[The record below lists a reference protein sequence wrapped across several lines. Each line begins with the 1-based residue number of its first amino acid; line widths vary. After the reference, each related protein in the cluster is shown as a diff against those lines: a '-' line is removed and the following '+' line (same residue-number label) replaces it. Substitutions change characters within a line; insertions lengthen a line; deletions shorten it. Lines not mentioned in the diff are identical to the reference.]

1 MSADAAADPGSPAD
15 PSVGP
20 LFRNRPFLALWSAT
34 GIQLII
40 NSALQF
46 VLLIWVLEQ
55 TGSPFAST
63 LLVICL
69 AAPPVATG
77 AVAGV
82 LLDRLDKRQVLIV
95 AVIIRAGLTAL
106 LLLADNVSV
115 GAVYAVAF
123 GTALAGQFAV
133 PAGAAALPRFVARQQ
148 LLSANSAFQF
158 TATSTQLIGL
168 VVLAPIMLK
177 VLGFDISYIVSA
189 VALACSA
196 VLLACLPAIK
206 PFARTP
212 HRVAEDVGQ
221 IRAHFATTLRDI
233 RATGDLVW
241 RDRLTALALIQLISG
256 VTLLF
261 MFAVLVPQFVHDV
274 LGRAEED
281 AVFVFWPTGFGALLA
296 LIFVPRLGRRVRII
310 SMASFGLAAI
320 TVIVTVFGVLDF
332 LRASGSSQDWLL
344 AATLIMAFPLGLAYA
359 MVNAP
364 AQTLL
369 QERAPPQMRG
379 RLFSTQMMLANA
391 VSMLALLL
399 VGGVADAAGVRQG
412 LFLLGGG
419 LFLTTLASLWLGR
432 SGPASPTPAA
442 ADSARPRGNADVERL
457 R

>member
-1 MSADAAADPGSPAD
+1 MIAEAEPDPGSAPE
-15 PSVGP
+15 PVVGP
-20 LFRNRPFLALWSAT
+20 LARNRPFLALWSAT

-77 AVAGV
+77 AIAGV
-82 LLDRLDKRQVLIV
+82 LLDRLDKRRVLVV
-95 AVIIRAGLTAL
+95 AVLIRAGLTAL

-158 TATSTQLIGL
+158 TATSMQLIGL
-168 VVLAPIMLK
+168 VALAPIMLK
-177 VLGFDISYIVSA
+177 LLGFDISYILSA
-189 VALACSA
+189 CALAFSA
-196 VLLACLPAIK
+196 VLLALLPSLK
-206 PFARTP
+206 PFARAP
-212 HRVAEDVGQ
+212 HHIAEDVGQ
-221 IRAHFATTLRDI
+221 IRAALTATMRDI

-256 VTLLF
+256 VMLLF

-296 LIFVPRLGRRVRII
+296 LGFVPRLGRRMRIVT
-310 SMASFGLAAI
+310 MASIGLVVI
-320 TVIVTVFGVLDF
+320 TVVVTLFGVLDF
-332 LRASGSSQDWLL
+332 LRASGSSQGLLL
-344 AATLIMAFPLGLAYA
+344 AATLFMAFLLGLAYA

-399 VGGVADAAGVRQG
+399 VGGVSDAAGVRPG

-419 LFLTTLASLWLGR
+419 LFVITLASFWLGR
-432 SGPASPTPAA
+432 QGPPEPPPGRA
-442 ADSARPRGNADVERL
+442 G
-457 R
+457 

>member
-1 MSADAAADPGSPAD
+1 MSVEADAQSGTPSDPA
-15 PSVGP
+15 VGP

-34 GIQLII
+34 GIQLTI
-40 NSALQF
+40 NSAIQF

-69 AAPPVATG
+69 AAPPVVTG

-82 LLDRLDKRQVLIV
+82 LLDRLDKRRVMIV

-158 TATSTQLIGL
+158 TTMSTQLIGL
-168 VVLAPIMLK
+168 VILAPIMLK
-177 VLGFDISYIVSA
+177 VIGYDASYIVSA
-189 VALACSA
+189 VALLCSA
-196 VLLACLPAIK
+196 VLLARLPALP
-206 PFARTP
+206 PFDLIP
-212 HRVAEDVGQ
+212 HRVSEDFGQ
-221 IRAHFATTLRDI
+221 IRAAFATTLHDI
-233 RATGDLVW
+233 RSAGDLVW

-256 VTLLF
+256 VMMLF

-281 AVFVFWPTGFGALLA
+281 AVYVFWPTGLGALLA
-296 LIFVPRLGRRVRII
+296 LVFVPRIGKRIPMNI
-310 SMASFGLAAI
+310 MASFGLAVI
-320 TVIVTVFGVLDF
+320 TVIVTIFGVLDF
-332 LRASGSSQDWLL
+332 LRSTGSTQDWLL

-369 QERAPPQMRG
+369 QERSPPEMRG
-379 RLFSTQMMLANA
+379 RLFSAQMMLANA

-399 VGGVADAAGVRQG
+399 VGGVSDAAGVRQG

-419 LFLTTLASLWLGR
+419 LFVITLASLWLGR
-432 SGPASPTPAA
+432 GGPTGPPPELSG
-442 ADSARPRGNADVERL
+442 D
-457 R
+457 

>member
-1 MSADAAADPGSPAD
+1 MSSAPEAESAASPAPPD
-15 PSVGP
+15 PPVGP
-20 LFRNRPFLALWSAT
+20 LVRNRPFLALWSAT

-69 AAPPVATG
+69 AAPPVVTG
-77 AVAGV
+77 AIAGV
-82 LLDRLDKRQVLIV
+82 LLDRLDKRKVLIV

-106 LLLADNVSV
+106 LLVADNVSI

-133 PAGAAALPRFVARQQ
+133 PAGAAALPRFVARSQ

-168 VVLAPIMLK
+168 VVIAPIMLK
-177 VLGFDISYIVSA
+177 VIGFDVSYVFSA
-189 VALACSA
+189 IMLAMSAL
-196 VLLACLPAIK
+196 LLALLPAI
-206 PFARTP
+206 PPYDRLP
-212 HRVAEDVGQ
+212 HRVSEDVGLM
-221 IRAHFATTLRDI
+221 RTAFASTWHDI
-233 RATGDLVW
+233 RSAGELVW
-241 RDRLTALALIQLISG
+241 SDRLTALALLQLITG
-256 VTLLF
+256 VMLLF

-296 LIFVPRLGRRVRII
+296 LICVPWLGRRFRVAVL
-310 SMASFGLAAI
+310 ASVGLAVI
-320 TVIVTVFGVLDF
+320 TVIVTLFGVLDF
-332 LRASGSSQDWLL
+332 LRSTGSTQDWLL
-344 AATLIMAFPLGLAYA
+344 AATLLMAFPLGLAYA

-369 QERAPPQMRG
+369 QERAPPEMRG
-379 RLFSTQMMLANA
+379 RLFSAQMMLANA

-419 LFLTTLASLWLGR
+419 LFLITLASLWLGR
-432 SGPASPTPAA
+432 RGADPESGTVEQSELS
-442 ADSARPRGNADVERL
+442 DARD
-457 R
+457 